1 MTNTGYINENE
12 VFKNEIKSYNDIEK
26 DKGKSINKNFNRK
39 MSHKETNESSN
50 KNIVINKLNMDKIS
64 QNIPHLKQTS
74 NTPRTYI
81 KINNNNKLKDNLIER
96 NIINHNEINKA
107 NIIPRT
113 KKKLTDGNL
122 LNKYNKTN
130 SFYGIKNKMYIIPSK
145 KIKVNNKEYYLIK
158 NKEKATAIP
167 ISSFIKTHN
176 NNSNNNER
184 NSYNI
189 SIGEK
194 LNKTELSFANN
205 NSNSMNKLSP

>member
-1 MTNTGYINENE
+1 
-12 VFKNEIKSYNDIEK
+12 
-26 DKGKSINKNFNRK
+26 
-39 MSHKETNESSN
+39 
-50 KNIVINKLNMDKIS
+50 
-64 QNIPHLKQTS
+64 
-74 NTPRTYI
+74 
-81 KINNNNKLKDNLIER
+81 
-96 NIINHNEINKA
+96 
-107 NIIPRT
+107 
-113 KKKLTDGNL
+113 
-122 LNKYNKTN
+122 
-130 SFYGIKNKMYIIPSK
+130 MYIIPSK

-158 NKEKATAIP
+158 NKAKATAIP